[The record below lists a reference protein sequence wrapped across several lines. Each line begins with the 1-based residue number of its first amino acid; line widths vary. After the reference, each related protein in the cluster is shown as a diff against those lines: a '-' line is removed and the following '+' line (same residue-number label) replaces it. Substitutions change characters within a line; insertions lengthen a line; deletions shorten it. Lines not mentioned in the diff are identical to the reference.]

1 MLDKYIK
8 IEIVLFYLKQ
18 QNRGSL
24 GAGCSSHKSNHK
36 TKEQRVTLRRLAWL
50 SFFKGQT
57 AKSPMLSNRASLIR
71 RLAMSFAHIGFT
83 SI

>member
-50 SFFKGQT
+50 SFLK
-57 AKSPMLSNRASLIR
+57 AKQQKADAFES
-71 RLAMSFAHIGFT
+71 GF
-83 SI
+83 SH